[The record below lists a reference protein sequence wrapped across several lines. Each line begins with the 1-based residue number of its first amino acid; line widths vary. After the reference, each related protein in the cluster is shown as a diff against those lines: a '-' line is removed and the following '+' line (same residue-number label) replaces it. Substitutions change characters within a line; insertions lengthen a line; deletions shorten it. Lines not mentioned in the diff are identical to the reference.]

1 MRDPARRVIRA
12 IEDGVVHATTSVAVI
27 QEFTHVSSRR
37 RDRASTTSLARD
49 HATMLSPLLNVSQ
62 DHVEP
67 ALALFEHDDSLD
79 SFDSFL
85 AAAAIAAGS
94 EALVSADRAFARV
107 EGLRFVD
114 LADSAELDRLL
125 A

>member
-1 MRDPARRVIRA
+1 
-12 IEDGVVHATTSVAVI
+12 
-27 QEFTHVSSRR
+27 
-37 RDRASTTSLARD
+37 
-49 HATMLSPLLNVSQ
+49 MLSPLVNGSQ

-67 ALALFEHDDSLD
+67 ALALFERDEGLD

-94 EALVSADRAFARV
+94 DALVSADRAFAGV
-107 EGLRFVD
+107 DGLRFVD
-114 LADSAELDRLL
+114 LGDSAELDRLL